1 MKKLSLDNK
10 GFMIFDDVLSDQDRN
25 KCFNDIKALISQ
37 GYVANNVPPLQTL
50 PDLYDRVK
58 HLPHWNTLYN
68 FMKSS
73 LQYSRIKGTI
83 APPINTQ
90 LESSWANLTVENGTY
105 AMHKHSPD
113 LTFCYF
119 VRSEHPAYGTNIEG
133 KFIIPSV
140 ENSMVIFNGDIEHSI
155 INMPNELIPKNDY
168 NRCSI
173 VFDFNVIK

>member
-1 MKKLSLDNK
+1 MKKLVLDGK
-10 GFMIFDDVLSDQDRN
+10 GFMIFENVLSEQDR
-25 KCFNDIKALISQ
+25 KACFDDIKSLVSG
-37 GYVANNVPPLQTL
+37 GYVANGVPPLQTP
-50 PDLYDRVK
+50 PDLYSRVRNFV
-58 HLPHWNTLYN
+58 HWNNLYN

-73 LQYSRIKGTI
+73 LQL
-83 APPINTQ
+83 NLQ
-90 LESSWANLTVENGTY
+90 LVSSWANLTVENGTY
-105 AMHKHSPD
+105 GMHKHETD

-119 VRSEHPAYGTNIEG
+119 VRSEHPTYGTNIED

-173 VFDFNVIK
+173 VFDFNIIN

>member
-1 MKKLSLDNK
+1 MKKLVLDSK
-10 GFMIFDDVLSDQDRN
+10 GFMIFDNVLSDQDRN
-25 KCFNDIKALISQ
+25 ACFNDIISLVSE
-37 GYVANNVPPLQTL
+37 GYIANNVPPLQT
-50 PDLYDRVK
+50 PPYLYNRVRNFV
-58 HLPHWNTLYN
+58 HWNNLYN

-73 LQYSRIKGTI
+73 LQL
-83 APPINTQ
+83 NLQ

-105 AMHKHSPD
+105 GMHKHETD

-119 VRSEHPAYGTNIEG
+119 VRSEHPAYGTNIED

>member
-1 MKKLSLDNK
+1 MKKLVLDGK
-10 GFMIFDDVLSDQDRN
+10 GFMIFENVLSEQDR
-25 KCFNDIKALISQ
+25 KACFDDIKSLVSG
-37 GYVANNVPPLQTL
+37 GYVANGVPPLQTP
-50 PDLYDRVK
+50 PDLYSRVRNFV
-58 HLPHWNTLYN
+58 HWNNLYN

-73 LQYSRIKGTI
+73 LQL
-83 APPINTQ
+83 NLQ
-90 LESSWANLTVENGTY
+90 LVSNWANLTVENGTY
-105 AMHKHSPD
+105 GMHKHETD

-119 VRSEHPAYGTNIEG
+119 VRSEHPTYGTNIED

-173 VFDFNVIK
+173 VFDFNIIN